1 MLNPVLYVV
10 HVCIHKDYRK
20 KVRVHSNLAPTAL
33 ADIPCKKQLL
43 VSLPETAFA
52 YLISY

>member
-33 ADIPCKKQLL
+33 AGIPCKKQLL